1 MKRILCGVL
10 LWFLVFSGRST
21 PLSDGAENID
31 RKYFDDYFPSIFLS
45 TESGNIHI
53 VSDDTL
59 FVEIVKTI
67 RNINPDSALVL
78 LDYAEIE
85 FDTSEGKLSYSFSGT
100 SEGFPEDVSCQ
111 VSFIC
116 HVLPSTEIHAFSGS
130 GNIDIHEIFSKVFC
144 NVENGNIN
152 MAGGNGTVELKLGK
166 GNINLRWSMRNT
178 DALLIE
184 SGQGNITVLLP
195 LSLCADLS
203 VKLAQGNFT
212 ISGFEQILQNSSTE
226 QGLYT
231 FTLRDGGTKVD
242 ITNNQGNI
250 TILGY

>member
-1 MKRILCGVL
+1 MKRIFLGAL
-10 LWFLVFSGRST
+10 FWFLVFSGRSIT
-21 PLSDGAENID
+21 LSDGAENID
-31 RKYFDDYFPSIFLS
+31 RKYFDGYFPHIFLS
-45 TESGNIHI
+45 TQSGNIHI

-85 FDTSEGKLSYSFSGT
+85 FDTSEEKLSFSFSGP
-100 SEGFPEDVSCQ
+100 SEDFPEDVSCN

-116 HVLPSTEIHAFSGS
+116 HIPPSTEIHATSIS
-130 GNIDIHEIFSKVFC
+130 GNIDVHEIFSKVFC
-144 NVENGNIN
+144 HVENGNIN
-152 MAGGNGTVELKLGK
+152 MSGGNGTVELKLGK
-166 GNINLRWSMRNT
+166 GNINLRWSMRSI
-178 DALLIE
+178 DSLLIE
-184 SGQGNITVLLP
+184 SDQGNITVLLP

-203 VKLAQGNFT
+203 VKLKQGNFS
-212 ISGFEQILQNSSTE
+212 ISGFEEVLQNSSTE

-231 FTLRDGGTKVD
+231 YKLRDGGTKVD

-250 TILGY
+250 IIIGY